1 MWWIVLGVLCCL
13 FFCAT
18 IGAVAALVTRRSTAD
33 TGSRGEAE
41 DTPIELARK
50 RLARGEIT
58 RKQFEDLKETL
69 QEAGSPMVRE

>member
-1 MWWIVLGVLCCL
+1 MWWIVLAVLCCL

-18 IGAVAALVTRRSTAD
+18 IGAVAALVTRRSVAD

-50 RLARGEIT
+50 RLASGEVS
-58 RKQFEDLKETL
+58 RKQFEDLKDTL
-69 QEAGSPMVRE
+69 QEADSPTVLY